1 MLDTKSENEAFGI
14 FLRITNRKIRI
25 LPEGTL
31 GCPPCRRFRS
41 GVPVAGSAA
50 LCCPPCRRFRSSD
63 RRSCTR
69 RSRCPPCRRFRR
81 PSLIRENGGY
91 RCPPCRRFRSSL
103 VITSREGACCP
114 PCRRFRRVV
123 EPALPFRTDTVA
135 RRAGGMVPVFSF
147 SLPMR
152 TARFSGLFFGS
163 GPAEGAPVQEEGA
176 RPAHSGHLRLSSFAL
191 ASTSSPGCG
200 EPYPRAAARHSA
212 SSIGEACL

>member
-1 MLDTKSENEAFGI
+1 MLDTKAENEAFGI
-14 FLRITNRKIRI
+14 FLRITNRKVRI

-31 GCPPCRRFRS
+31 
-41 GVPVAGSAA
+41 VA
-50 LCCPPCRRFRSSD
+50 
-63 RRSCTR
+63 
-69 RSRCPPCRRFRR
+69 
-81 PSLIRENGGY
+81 
-91 RCPPCRRFRSSL
+91 
-103 VITSREGACCP
+103 
-114 PCRRFRRVV
+114 RRVGGLEATLAQLGGHLV
-123 EPALPFRTDTVA
+123 VARRVGGLEGHAEMLKGTPHVARRVGGLEVLRVREQVRLSVA

-152 TARFSGLFFGS
+152 KARFSRLFFGS

-191 ASTSSPGCG
+191 ASTSIPGCG

>member
-31 GCPPCRRFRS
+31 
-41 GVPVAGSAA
+41 
-50 LCCPPCRRFRSSD
+50 
-63 RRSCTR
+63 
-69 RSRCPPCRRFRR
+69 
-81 PSLIRENGGY
+81 
-91 RCPPCRRFRSSL
+91 
-103 VITSREGACCP
+103 
-114 PCRRFRRVV
+114 
-123 EPALPFRTDTVA
+123 VA
-135 RRAGGMVPVFSF
+135 RRVGGLEVVQQRSQGTEHVARRVGGLEVYCLELPNDEKVARRVGGLEVQIAGLVLGVLVARRVGGLEVLDPATSAGLNVARRVGGMVPVFSF

-191 ASTSSPGCG
+191 ASTSIPGCG

>member
-31 GCPPCRRFRS
+31 
-41 GVPVAGSAA
+41 
-50 LCCPPCRRFRSSD
+50 
-63 RRSCTR
+63 
-69 RSRCPPCRRFRR
+69 
-81 PSLIRENGGY
+81 
-91 RCPPCRRFRSSL
+91 
-103 VITSREGACCP
+103 
-114 PCRRFRRVV
+114 
-123 EPALPFRTDTVA
+123 VA
-135 RRAGGMVPVFSF
+135 RRVGGLEVVQQRSQGTEHVARRVGGLEVYCLELPNDEKVARRVGGLEVQIAGLVLGVLVARRVGGLEVLDPATSAGLNGARRVGGMVPVFSF

-191 ASTSSPGCG
+191 ASTSIPGCG

>member
-1 MLDTKSENEAFGI
+1 MVARRVGGLEEWHGDVY
-14 FLRITNRKIRI
+14 
-25 LPEGTL
+25 P
-31 GCPPCRRFRS
+31 RFRVARRV
-41 GVPVAGSAA
+41 GGLEVAGRATPTKVAVARRVGGLEVLDPATSAGLNVA
-50 LCCPPCRRFRSSD
+50 RRVGGLEVFRLRVVRGGTVARRVGGLED
-63 RRSCTR
+63 FMRRS
-69 RSRCPPCRRFRR
+69 PH
-81 PSLIRENGGY
+81 
-91 RCPPCRRFRSSL
+91 
-103 VITSREGACCP
+103 AQK
-114 PCRRFRRVV
+114 
-123 EPALPFRTDTVA
+123 VA

-191 ASTSSPGCG
+191 ASTSIPGCG

>member
-25 LPEGTL
+25 LPEV
-31 GCPPCRRFRS
+31 FRS
-41 GVPVAGSAA
+41 A
-50 LCCPPCRRFRSSD
+50 RRVGGLED
-63 RRSCTR
+63 ERRQGRYSQ
-69 RSRCPPCRRFRR
+69 RCPPCRRFRR
-81 PSLIRENGGY
+81 SLPVCGEEA
-91 RCPPCRRFRSSL
+91 P
-103 VITSREGACCP
+103 CCP

-191 ASTSSPGCG
+191 ASTSIPGCG